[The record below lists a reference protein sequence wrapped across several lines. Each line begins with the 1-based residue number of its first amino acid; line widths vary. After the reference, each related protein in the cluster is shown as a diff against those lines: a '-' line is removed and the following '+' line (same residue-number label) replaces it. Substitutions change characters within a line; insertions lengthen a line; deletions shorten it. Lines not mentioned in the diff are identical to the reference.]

1 MVGVRIVR
9 VVAALV
15 VVILVPP
22 TLQVTVGPS
31 VGSCVIPDDVAPPAD
46 PDGEG
51 RDGTG
56 EIDCSELA
64 PAEQKSVTHSIR
76 TIVRPYD
83 ITASVYPVWPG
94 KDGPW
99 EIHRGKVAVLTDVA
113 ANRVAGADI
122 TSHDGTARVDAVGLR
137 AATWPLGR
145 GADSTWEINHG
156 ETAIAQH
163 VAMAYTLDHTQPSGV
178 PSIVDPVGAGEGGAG
193 AINRGELALTQKISM
208 RLLVRTTVES
218 RDDAAR
224 VDPDGSSE
232 HGAGDVN
239 RSQLTVAENIT
250 VNHPVWHVVPTDDVA
265 TAVDV
270 VGNSVH
276 STGEVNRR
284 AERQNETSRSG
295 SHNFWTNLF
304 HGAVSLRQLG
314 VAERNPRTMLQRVSH
329 LSKGRNEKHGNS
341 LSSGR

>member
-9 VVAALV
+9 VVAPLV
-15 VVILVPP
+15 VVIPMPP

-99 EIHRGKVAVLTDVA
+99 EIHPGKVAVLTDVA

-122 TSHDGTARVDAVGLR
+122 TSHDGTARVDAVCLR

-145 GADSTWEINHG
+145 GADSAWKINHG

-163 VAMAYTLDHTQPSGV
+163 IAMAYTVDHAQPGGV
-178 PSIVDPVGAGEGGAG
+178 PSIVDPVGAGEGGVG
-193 AINRGELALTQKISM
+193 AINRGELAIPQEITM
-208 RLLVRTTVES
+208 RPLVWVTEES

-224 VDPDGSSE
+224 VDPDPCSE
-232 HGAGDVN
+232 NGAGNVN
-239 RSQLTVAENIT
+239 GRQLAAAENVAVT
-250 VNHPVWHVVPTDDVA
+250 SPVWQVVPTDDVT
-265 TAVDV
+265 TAIDV
-270 VGNSVH
+270 VRNSVR

-284 AERQNETSRSG
+284 EGWAIFVIGSGYAGDNCANQNRDG
-295 SHNFWTNLF
+295 FHSH
-304 HGAVSLRQLG
+304 
-314 VAERNPRTMLQRVSH
+314 RVSNAH
-329 LSKGRNEKHGNS
+329 SIEIHVVPPFLKPNALNAP
-341 LSSGR
+341 